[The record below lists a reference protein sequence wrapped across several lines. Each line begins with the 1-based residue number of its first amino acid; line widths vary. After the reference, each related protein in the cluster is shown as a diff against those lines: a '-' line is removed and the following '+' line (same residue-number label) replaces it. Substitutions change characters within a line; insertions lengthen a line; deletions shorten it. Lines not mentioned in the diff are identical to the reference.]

1 MWSYTYYFL
10 NYEKFFAEAPLAE
23 APLAI
28 LEITYFFK
36 SLTGAPLS
44 QAPLSQAPLA
54 QAPLSQAPLAIFRS
68 SYVFGWGSFGRGSFG
83 QAPLTRLLWHRL
95 LQLPVVS
102 LILFQNIPNVDIG
115 DNNFIFD
122 LITTLRDLNSTTFF
136 VEKSW
141 GDESNIFFCWNSNK
155 CPKHQIYHWMLK
167 HLDVR
172 RVII

>member
-10 NYEKFFAEAPLAE
+10 NYEKFFAEAPLTE

-68 SYVFGWGSFGRGSFG
+68 SHVFGWGSFGRGSFG

-95 LQLPVVS
+95 LQLPVS
-102 LILFQNIPNVDIG
+102 SFLIIFCSKNKIQTKVGRKSKKSVVDFICWLFCPVRQLVAFVFQNWKLGN
-115 DNNFIFD
+115 
-122 LITTLRDLNSTTFF
+122 
-136 VEKSW
+136 EK
-141 GDESNIFFCWNSNK
+141 
-155 CPKHQIYHWMLK
+155 QILK
-167 HLDVR
+167 L
-172 RVII
+172 

>member
-10 NYEKFFAEAPLAE
+10 NYEKFFAEAPLAEAPLAE

-44 QAPLSQAPLA
+44 QAPLSQAH
-54 QAPLSQAPLAIFRS
+54 LAIFWS

-95 LQLPVVS
+95 LQLPVS
-102 LILFQNIPNVDIG
+102 SFLIIFCSKNKIQTKVGRKSKKSVVDFICWLFCLVRQLVAFVFQNWKLGN
-115 DNNFIFD
+115 
-122 LITTLRDLNSTTFF
+122 
-136 VEKSW
+136 EK
-141 GDESNIFFCWNSNK
+141 
-155 CPKHQIYHWMLK
+155 QILK
-167 HLDVR
+167 L
-172 RVII
+172 